1 MWHARICTRK
11 SSVRDEIVD
20 SSERRGFSIHTI
32 LFQQARRWFCG
43 GLSHSKSRL
52 WCSHPYCAL
61 LIHSLSQHYC
71 FKSCL
76 DTAENKWQSSGLF
89 TRSPCRG
96 RCWQKGQEGGG
107 LCGEGRQHGGAA
119 AAWAWWDGT
128 MLRDSKWHVQ
138 SHNILLKSGKAYRL
152 QLHFVNFNRKTHTAF
167 WSWSWVITRFSP
179 LS

>member
-11 SSVRDEIVD
+11 SSVHDEIVD

-138 SHNILLKSGKAYRL
+138 SHNVLLKPGKAYRL